1 MGILLGLSVA
11 VLIGTADFLGGF
23 TSRRSSTGSV
33 VFISQSTSLAVAIVA
48 VIAFSVPLAPD
59 RDLLLGVGIGMAAII
74 GIPALYRGMA
84 GGRMSVVASISAVGT
99 GVIPALWA
107 LAHGEQPGF
116 VAVVGAVLAVG
127 AVVLVARPAAPE
139 RTGRPSEAT
148 PEPTKLALPAELAY
162 AVTAG
167 VAFGVAT
174 TLFSEVGDGGG
185 TWPILTARLV
195 TVPVAFVAVALVL
208 RGPLLPHRRDLPLAI
223 GLGCLEALA
232 NLVLIY
238 AFRDNLTSVVAP
250 VAAVYPAM
258 TVVLA
263 RFVVGEHL
271 GRVRAAGLALTLFG
285 LVLIATG

>member
-1 MGILLGLSVA
+1 MPILLGLFVA

-33 VFISQSTSLAVAIVA
+33 VFTSQSTSLVISIVA
-48 VIAFSVPLAPD
+48 VIAFSVPVAPV
-59 RDLLLGVGIGMAAII
+59 RDLLLGVGIGGAAII

-99 GVIPALWA
+99 GLIPTLWA
-107 LAHGEQPGF
+107 LAHGEQPGSI
-116 VAVVGAVLAVG
+116 VVFGAVLAVG
-127 AVVLVARPAAPE
+127 AVVLVARPAAVDDIASASAPE
-139 RTGRPSEAT
+139 RT
-148 PEPTKLALPAELAY
+148 ALTVPVELAY
-162 AVTAG
+162 SVIAG

-174 TLFSEVGDGGG
+174 TLFSEVGDGSGA
-185 TWPILTARLV
+185 WPILTARLV

-208 RGPLLPHRRDLPLAI
+208 RGSLLPHRRDLPFAI
-223 GLGCLEALA
+223 GVGCVEAAA

-250 VAAVYPAM
+250 VAAIYPAM
-258 TVVLA
+258 TVLLA
-263 RFVVGEHL
+263 RVVLREHL
-271 GRVRAAGLALTLFG
+271 GRVRMVGLALTLFG